1 MSEKKAAAARLVEM
15 VENIEQQSLEESR
28 VFIENFSEQ
37 IAEPLVKVPEPVFRE
52 IFLPYF
58 TGQKK
63 ADLDHNAV
71 AHWSGLVG
79 SATSPAE
86 VVNVKGETL
95 FVVPPLFD
103 SDLLN
108 VQKNDRTSFATIFI
122 EASEESRVHKAA
134 GRAVISKGLSEKL
147 ENALGGEG
155 SGYSWDPVL
164 NYYGVQS
171 KEQATATKQTRAAQH
186 VTEDFDFDEG
196 D

>member
-1 MSEKKAAAARLVEM
+1 MSDKKEAAARLVEM

-28 VFIENFSEQ
+28 VFIESFSDQ

-79 SATSPAE
+79 GATSAAE
-86 VVNVKGETL
+86 VVNIKGETL

-103 SDLLN
+103 SGLLN
-108 VQKNDRTSFATIFI
+108 VEKKDRTSFATIFI

-134 GRAVISKGLSEKL
+134 GRAVVSKGLSEKL
-147 ENALGGEG
+147 EHALSGEG
-155 SGYSWDPVL
+155 SGYSWEPVL
-164 NYYGVQS
+164 NYYGVQG
-171 KEQATATKQTRAAQH
+171 KEDQSQTKNVNTAKH